1 MAKLNYNL
9 AKFTYAAGTAEQLPQ
24 TGRPEIAFVGRSN
37 VGKSSIMNKLF
48 NRKGLVK
55 VSQRPGKTTT
65 INFFAVGD
73 VDFVDLP
80 GYGFAR
86 VNAQE
91 QERWSKLMNGYFEQ
105 ERNHRLIVVL
115 VDIRHD
121 MMELDEQMVDYLLKL
136 QLPFC
141 LAFTKAD
148 KLSHSKAVQQ
158 AKALARQFTLP
169 SNVSYLITS
178 ATKGDGIPELKA
190 TIEAAL
196 R

>member
-1 MAKLNYNL
+1 MALNYNL
-9 AKFTYAAGTAEQLPQ
+9 AKFTYAAGTSAQLPRP
-24 TGRPEIAFVGRSN
+24 GRPEIAFVGRSN

-65 INFFAVGD
+65 INFFAVD
-73 VDFVDLP
+73 KVDFVDLP

-86 VNAQE
+86 VAPAE
-91 QERWSKLMNGYFEQ
+91 QERWSELMGGYFEG
-105 ERNHRLIVVL
+105 ERNLRLVVAL

-121 MMELDEQMVDYLLKL
+121 VQAIDEEMVDYLLKL

-141 LAFTKAD
+141 VCFTKAD
-148 KLSHSKAVQQ
+148 KLSKGRGLQQ
-158 AKALARQFTLP
+158 AAALKRAFTLP
-169 SNVSYLITS
+169 DNVPTVITS
-178 ATKGDGIPELKA
+178 ATAGTGMPELKRV
-190 TIEAAL
+190 IEQSL